1 MATSTI
7 KNPIP
12 MTFTDNDSA
21 VSVIFGYENTQI
33 SMSYSKGSGRVWLG
47 VKVNGTQVINKQI
60 AP

>member
-12 MTFTDNDSA
+12 MKFTDSSSA
-21 VSVIFGYENTQI
+21 ISVMFGYDNNQI
-33 SMSYSKGSGRVWLG
+33 SISYSKGSGKVWFG
-47 VKVNGTQVINKQI
+47 VIANGTQVINKQL

>member
-12 MTFTDNDSA
+12 MTFTDTSSA
-21 VSVIFGYENTQI
+21 LTVVLGYSDNQI
-33 SMSYSKGSGRVWLG
+33 SMSYSKQSGRVWLG
-47 VKVNGTQVINKQI
+47 VIVNGSQVINKQI

>member
-1 MATSTI
+1 MTSTI

-12 MTFTDNDSA
+12 ITFTDNSSA
-21 VSVIFGYENTQI
+21 MSVIFGYDNNQI

-47 VKVNGTQVINKQI
+47 VIVNGTQVINKQI

>member
-12 MTFTDNDSA
+12 MTFTDNSSA
-21 VSVIFGYENTQI
+21 MSVIIGYDNNQI

-47 VKVNGTQVINKQI
+47 VIVNGSQVINKQI